1 VLAVD
6 AERER
11 ISLGVKQM
19 EKDPFSNYVAEN
31 SKGTIVKGIVESVE
45 MRGVTLTLA
54 EGVEGYMRSSEI
66 SIDKKIDDA
75 RTEVKVG
82 DEIEVKITAI
92 DRKKRSINVS
102 VRAKETDDEAAAVE
116 EYGSDADT
124 IKRSTLGDLLKEHL
138 DK

>member
-1 VLAVD
+1 
-6 AERER
+6 
-11 ISLGVKQM
+11 M

-31 SKGTIVKGIVESVE
+31 SKGSIVKGIVESVE
-45 MRGVTLTLA
+45 MRSVTLTLA

-66 SIDKKIDDA
+66 SMDGKVDDA

-82 DEIEVKITAI
+82 DEMEVKITAI
-92 DRKKRSINVS
+92 DRKKRSINIS

-116 EYGSDADT
+116 EYGSSADAADGSG
-124 IKRSTLGDLLKEHL
+124 RSTLGDLLKEHL